1 VSESREPAR
10 RFPRREAAARRT
22 RTALVTAAAE
32 LFEQHG
38 YAAATVAAIAER
50 AGVARP
56 TVFTSVPGGKPEL
69 LKLARDQAIA
79 GDDEQVPVPER
90 EWFRRAMARD
100 DPAELLRQQ
109 AGNYRMILDRAA
121 ALELVLITAASID
134 PELRPLL
141 EQARFQRAMGTR
153 LVVRRLVELQAV
165 PPGRAE
171 AAADT
176 IYALASPEVYSLL
189 VRDRGWSAD
198 AYQEWLA
205 EKLISAFVPGES
217 PMATS

>member
-1 VSESREPAR
+1 MGRSEEPAR

-32 LFEQHG
+32 LFAERG
-38 YAAATVAAIAER
+38 YAAATIAAIAER

-69 LKLARDQAIA
+69 LKLARDMAIA
-79 GDDEQVPVPER
+79 GDDEPVPVPER
-90 EWFRRAMARD
+90 DWFRSAMAQD
-100 DPAELLRQQ
+100 DPAELLGRQ

-121 ALELVLITAASID
+121 ALELVLITAAAID

-141 EQARFQRAMGTR
+141 EQARVQRAMGTR

-171 AAADT
+171 SAADT

-198 AYQEWLA
+198 DYQQWLA
-205 EKLISAFVPGES
+205 EKLITALVPDGPHDS
-217 PMATS
+217 F